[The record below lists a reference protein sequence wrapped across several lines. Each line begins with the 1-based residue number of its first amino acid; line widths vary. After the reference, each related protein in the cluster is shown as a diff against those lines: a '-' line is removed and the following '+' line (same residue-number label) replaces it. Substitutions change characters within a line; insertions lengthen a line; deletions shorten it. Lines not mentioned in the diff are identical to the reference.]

1 MRHETKIKIYNSDF
15 FPLITEAHEEEHE
28 LNSVLIKINSFA
40 VLYSG
45 SCLNVYNNERSKK
58 KRLSEVK

>member
-1 MRHETKIKIYNSDF
+1 MRHETKIKKYNSDF
-15 FPLITEAHEEEHE
+15 FSSLTKKTELTTHEEHE

-45 SCLNVYNNERSKK
+45 SCLNVIIKEEKS
-58 KRLSEVK
+58 